1 LPRRVIEEASEV
13 ASNYK
18 LGPTW
23 VEEREEKWSLV
34 HMEWSWVQI
43 HCYLHLCVCT
53 LGLEK
58 WNYVLGF
65 CLLLQA
71 DPSSPTLPTWVSERL
86 KTNSWLH
93 PQNSNTTHTHTHSLS
108 LSLSLSAWQK
118 PNSLF
123 LWNAPN
129 YSLTCNLVWKVKQ
142 FGVCPKEL
150 DVMTLLYCRCAQT
163 THTGLCFAFLLF
175 LFFWLAKIVLCIG

>member
-1 LPRRVIEEASEV
+1 
-13 ASNYK
+13 
-18 LGPTW
+18 
-23 VEEREEKWSLV
+23 VEETEEKWSLV

-58 WNYVLGF
+58 WNCVLGF

-71 DPSSPTLPTWVSERL
+71 DPSPT
-86 KTNSWLH
+86 H
-93 PQNSNTTHTHTHSLS
+93 PQLEWLKDWKQIHDCIHKTPTPHTHTHSLS
-108 LSLSLSAWQK
+108 LSLFLSLSTWQK

-129 YSLTCNLVWKVKQ
+129 YSLTCNLLWKVRQ
-142 FGVCPKEL
+142 FWVCPKEL

-175 LFFWLAKIVLCIG
+175 LFF